1 MTQLMAAAAAGG
13 GGGDDEDDG
22 LSSRVYKTLPT
33 FPLHKIKYAR

>member
-1 MTQLMAAAAAGG
+1 LMAAAAAAAGG